1 MTVALA
7 FLYGLFLIFVVVV
20 VVVSDF
26 FLFCETG
33 YYVAHAGYKLTLLL
47 KMT

>member
-7 FLYGLFLIFVVVV
+7 FLYGLFLIFVV